1 MQIVDPTT
9 SQEILSARKVRFDL
23 DVWELFN
30 RICMLENITV
40 DSPKINLL
48 RDANGAWNVEKL
60 VKSVRSGKKKT
71 SSSKQVSWL
80 KFGTIRVYNCSISIH
95 DALVDKQLSVNNL
108 GATVDVVS
116 KKATVHPATLL
127 LGESHYQI
135 QVEVTDF
142 TTPRIVGK
150 LSADVLNIDEIVSL
164 FTRSKTSAEQ
174 STSPKSSTQP
184 GFSAEVVVKAD
195 SMRFGKLKTGA
206 VSTIWRTSDR
216 KQEFSPFHLDA
227 FGGELEGVFDLT
239 ILENG
244 TSWHINFTGKELAL
258 ELVCDQFLEEGTIKD
273 EAKGLLSA
281 KGTLRGVASRKREA
295 AWRSLGGEFTFE
307 AIDGVIKKSPFNN
320 IILIMQLPVDVLFVP
335 EETLVDKI
343 LETAKTKGHNLVDTR
358 VTFKK
363 VDGTFHIADGV
374 AHTKDSHFAG
384 KTFDLLWEGDIDLA
398 EKQID
403 MHIRAV
409 PIGPVGLVLPK
420 VPVVG
425 KELEKAEKSA
435 FSLMF
440 SARGPLAKPELHLS
454 PMDKLKPKEKQ

>member
-30 RICMLENITV
+30 RICIIKNITV
-40 DSPKINLL
+40 GSPKINLI
-48 RDANGAWNVEKL
+48 RDANGVWNVEKL
-60 VKSVRSGKKKT
+60 VKSVRSGEKKT

-80 KFGTIRVYNCSISIH
+80 KFDTIRVDDCSISIH
-95 DALVDKQLSVNNL
+95 DALADKQLSVNNL

-164 FTRSKTSAEQ
+164 FTRSKNSAEQ
-174 STSPKSSTQP
+174 SASSKASNKP
-184 GFSAEVVVKAD
+184 GFSAEVVIEAD
-195 SMRFGKLKTGA
+195 SLRFGKFKTGA
-206 VSTIWRTSDR
+206 VSTIWRTSGR
-216 KQEFSPFHLDA
+216 TQEFNPFTIDAYGGNLRGRFSLDA
-227 FGGELEGVFDLT
+227 LK
-239 ILENG
+239 NG
-244 TSWHINFTGKELAL
+244 TTWSIDVNGENMLL
-258 ELVCDQFLEEGTIKD
+258 EAVCDQFLKGTIKD
-273 EAKGLLSA
+273 EVKGLLSA
-281 KGTLRGVASRKREA
+281 KGTLRCVASRKKEGV
-295 AWRSLGGEFTFE
+295 WRSLNGELTFE
-307 AIDGVIKKSPFNN
+307 ATEGWIKKSPINS
-320 IILIMQLPVDVLFVP
+320 IILITQLPVEVLLVP
-335 EETLVDKI
+335 GVSLVDKI

-374 AHTKDSHFAG
+374 AHTKDSHFVG
-384 KTFDLLWEGDIDLA
+384 KTFDLLWKGDIDLVK
-398 EKQID
+398 KQID
-403 MHIRAV
+403 MQIRAA

-425 KELEKAEKSA
+425 KELEREKDYV
-435 FSLMF
+435 FSLTF
-440 SARGPLAKPELHLS
+440 SARGPLSKPELHLS
-454 PMDKLKPKEKQ
+454 TVDKLKPKEKE